1 MAFLNSANL
10 PDMIADYI
18 ANKIIKIEYKPGD
31 RIVESKIAKE
41 LKVSHS
47 PIREA
52 LRMLEKYR
60 LVEHIPR
67 KGTYVT
73 DLQEDSVESLADIVT
88 ELLVLVAKKAI
99 KNADHNDIEKI
110 NNIIVTA
117 IAPATENDKDGY
129 YNSVVEFAFACLDS
143 AKDKLLTEIIFELIP
158 GIRRLLYLS
167 LTFHEAGLTE
177 NAALLCDGGKALND
191 RNVKKA
197 ERVLRKWLGIQK
209 ENTLNGLKEGE
220 FF

>member
-88 ELLVLVAKKAI
+88 ELLVLIAKKAI

-197 ERVLRKWLGIQK
+197 ERVLRKWLAIQK
-209 ENTLNGLKEGE
+209 DNTLKGLKEGE

>member
-10 PDMIADYI
+10 PEMIADYI
-18 ANKIIKIEYKPGD
+18 ANKIIKMEYKPGD
-31 RIVESKIAKE
+31 RIVELKIAKE

-52 LRMLEKYR
+52 LRMLEKSR
-60 LVEHIPR
+60 LVEHVPR
-67 KGTYVT
+67 KGAYVT
-73 DLQEDSVESLADIVT
+73 DLDEASVESMVEIFT
-88 ELLVLVAKKAI
+88 ELLVLVAKKTI
-99 KNADHNDIEKI
+99 RNADGNDIKKI
-110 NNIIVTA
+110 NNIIVNA
-117 IAPATENDKDGY
+117 IAPAAQNDKDEY
-129 YNSVVEFAFACLDS
+129 YNSVVEFAFACLES
-143 AKDKLLTEIIFELIP
+143 ANDKLLTQIIFELIP
-158 GIRRLLYLS
+158 SIRRLLYLS

-197 ERVLRKWLGIQK
+197 ERVLRKWLAIQK
-209 ENTLNGLKEGE
+209 DNTLKGLKEGE

>member
-73 DLQEDSVESLADIVT
+73 DLQEDSVETLADIVT
-88 ELLVLVAKKAI
+88 ELLVLVIKKTI

-191 RNVKKA
+191 RNEKKA
-197 ERVLRKWLGIQK
+197 ESVLRKWLGIQK
-209 ENTLNGLKEGE
+209 DNTLKGLKNGD